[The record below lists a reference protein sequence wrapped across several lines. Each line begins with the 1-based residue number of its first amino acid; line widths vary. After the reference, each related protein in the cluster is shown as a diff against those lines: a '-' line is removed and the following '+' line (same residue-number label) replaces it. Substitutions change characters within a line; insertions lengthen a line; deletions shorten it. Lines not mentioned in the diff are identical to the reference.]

1 MFIVFV
7 NKIYLSIIFF
17 FFYIFKGDVINYQ
30 KARTAEEI
38 RDRSSK
44 LITFLDLAGHKKYL
58 KTTVAGLSGYCPN
71 HVMLV
76 VSSPAV
82 NVSSP
87 TQLDMTKEHMDLALA
102 LRLPFCIVVTK
113 TDITLADN
121 TINWL
126 ESVLKSIGC
135 RKVNY
140 ITCLLS
146 VKNILCL

>member
-1 MFIVFV
+1 M
-7 NKIYLSIIFF
+7 
-17 FFYIFKGDVINYQ
+17 INYQ

-58 KTTVAGLSGYCPN
+58 KTTVAGLSGYCPH

-82 NVSSP
+82 TVSSP

-113 TDITLADN
+113 TDITPEDN
-121 TINWL
+121 TIKWL
-126 ESVLKSIGC
+126 EFILKSIGC
-135 RKVNY
+135 RKVNC
-140 ITCLLS
+140 ITYLIYL
-146 VKNILCL
+146 KNEI

>member
-1 MFIVFV
+1 
-7 NKIYLSIIFF
+7 
-17 FFYIFKGDVINYQ
+17 
-30 KARTAEEI
+30 
-38 RDRSSK
+38 

-82 NVSSP
+82 NVSS
-87 TQLDMTKEHMDLALA
+87 QLDMTKEHMDLALA

-113 TDITLADN
+113 TDITPADN

-126 ESVLKSIGC
+126 ESILKSVGC

-140 ITCLLS
+140 TTCLLS
-146 VKNILCL
+146 D

>member
-1 MFIVFV
+1 
-7 NKIYLSIIFF
+7 
-17 FFYIFKGDVINYQ
+17 
-30 KARTAEEI
+30 
-38 RDRSSK
+38 

-87 TQLDMTKEHMDLALA
+87 TQLDMTKEHMDLAIA

-113 TDITLADN
+113 TDITPADN

-126 ESVLKSIGC
+126 ESVLKSIGR

-140 ITCLLS
+140 IIHIMFVS
-146 VKNILCL
+146 